1 MVAARLIGP
10 SLVVLSIVL
19 ILPPTT
25 YSMSQSDALLKLKRS
40 FANSQALE
48 SWVPSSDPCG
58 NEDSWVGVVCYNGIV
73 TGLRLGKM
81 SLSGKVDVD
90 ALTEITG
97 LRSLSFVNNSFS
109 GPIPEFNRL
118 GALKA
123 IYISGN
129 QFSGEIPADYFSNMG
144 SLKKLWLSDNKFTG
158 TIPSSAARLTHLIEL
173 HLENNEFSGAIPS
186 FDAPAL
192 VSLDLSNNQLEGK
205 IPPSLSKF
213 DASSFEGNSGLC
225 GEKIGKECPKEVEQP
240 PTAPNATSAV
250 GPSNDRGSGNDQH
263 NGSADSRKKIIVI
276 IFALGV
282 VLLII
287 VVCLVIRMRRRAK
300 VQQDFNVL
308 GKENVND
315 PIQKDIL
322 GTEKKE
328 VQLSR
333 KGMGSSRKSPATVA
347 AKGSATS
354 DLVLLS
360 DEKGV
365 FGMADL
371 MKAAAEVLGNGG
383 LGSSYKAV
391 MANGVT
397 VVAKRI
403 RETADGKSKDEFDAE
418 MRKLGRLKHPNVLT
432 PLAYHYRKDEKLLVC
447 EYVPKGSLLY
457 ALHGDRGPSHGDLNW
472 PVRLKIIK
480 GVAKGI
486 GFLHDELSSS
496 SLPHGNLK
504 SSNILLNSEY
514 EPLLADYG
522 FSSLLGTSHVPQ
534 ALFACKAPEVA
545 RFGGLSPK
553 CDVYCLGVVILEMLT
568 GKFPSQY
575 LSNGKGGTDVI
586 EWVRSAISDGRE
598 AELFDPE
605 IANSTNS
612 FPEMEKLLH
621 IGAACTEANPE
632 QRLDMREAIRRIEE
646 MQMEEGAESRTID
659 VSPRF
664 HVLSL
669 QEGYSA
675 NSG

>member
-1 MVAARLIGP
+1 MVAARLLGW

-19 ILPPTT
+19 ILSPMTR
-25 YSMSQSDALLKLKRS
+25 SVSQSEALLKLKRS
-40 FANSQALE
+40 FANSEALE

-81 SLSGKVDVD
+81 SLSGKIDVD
-90 ALTEITG
+90 AMTEIAG
-97 LRSLSFVNNSFS
+97 LRSISFVNNSFS
-109 GPIPEFNRL
+109 GSIPEFNRL

-144 SLKKLWLSDNKFTG
+144 SLKKLWLSNNKFTG
-158 TIPSSAARLTHLIEL
+158 EIPSSVARLTHLLEL
-173 HLENNEFSGAIPS
+173 HLEDNEFGGAIPS
-186 FDAPAL
+186 LDAPAL

-213 DASSFEGNSGLC
+213 DVSSFAGNSGLC
-225 GEKIGKECPKEVEQP
+225 GEKLGKECPKAVEQP
-240 PTAPNATSAV
+240 PAATDTTSAG
-250 GPSNDRGSGNDQH
+250 GPRGDRVSGNDQH
-263 NGSADSRKKIIVI
+263 DGSADGQREIIIVLI
-276 IFALGV
+276 ALGV
-282 VLLII
+282 VLLTMVICLII
-287 VVCLVIRMRRRAK
+287 RTRRRAK
-300 VQQDFNVL
+300 VQHDFNVL

-315 PIQKDIL
+315 SIQNVVL

-328 VQLSR
+328 AQLSR
-333 KGMGSSRKSPATVA
+333 KGTGSSCNSPAPNP
-347 AKGSATS
+347 AKGSTALE
-354 DLVLLS
+354 LVLLS
-360 DEKGV
+360 NEKGA
-365 FGMADL
+365 FGMGDL
-371 MKAAAEVLGNGG
+371 MRAAAEVLGNGG
-383 LGSSYKAV
+383 FGSSYKAV

-397 VVAKRI
+397 VVVKRI
-403 RETADGKSKDEFDAE
+403 RETAGGGKSMDEFDAE
-418 MRKLGRLKHPNVLT
+418 MRKLGRLKHPNILT

-457 ALHGDRGPSHGDLNW
+457 LLHGDRGPSHGDLNW

-480 GVAKGI
+480 GIAKGI
-486 GFLHDELSSS
+486 GFLHDELSTSG
-496 SLPHGNLK
+496 LPHGNLK

-522 FSSLLGTSHVPQ
+522 FSSLLGTSHVSH
-534 ALFACKAPEVA
+534 ALFAFKAPEA
-545 RFGGLSPK
+545 AQFGGISPK

-575 LSNGKGGTDVI
+575 LTNGKGGTDVI

-598 AELFDPE
+598 AKLFDPE
-605 IANSTNS
+605 IVNSTNS

-621 IGAACTEANPE
+621 IGKACTETNPE

-646 MQMEEGAESRTID
+646 IQMEEGAESRTID
-659 VSPRF
+659 VPPPV
-664 HVLSL
+664 HVLS
-669 QEGYSA
+669 
-675 NSG
+675 